1 MSIRLAAIDL
11 GSNSFRLEIG
21 RIEGNEIICEHYGKE
36 GVRLAAGLDSNGYL
50 TEEVQQKAL
59 DTLARFREKIKDFK
73 PEHVRAVGTQTIR
86 IAQNN
91 KAFLRRAQD
100 VLGFP
105 IEILPG
111 QEEARLVFEGCAHRL
126 PLSDKKRLVIDIG
139 GGSTEL
145 VTGSG
150 LHADRCESFHVG
162 CVNLSLHYFPNG
174 EITRE
179 GYEAAKLAAMA
190 EFQEGRERFNSTLW
204 DEAYGSSGSME
215 AICSLAK
222 SFGMD
227 SYTIS
232 QERLC
237 EIRDAMIAKG
247 HVDKLDFPD
256 LHRSRKEVITGGLAV
271 LHAACD
277 ALNIKSIK
285 FSAGALRVGL
295 LYEQLSRLNGN
306 DLRESSAW
314 ELLHYSAVSEAQAK
328 RVDLLAQK
336 LLQRL
341 FPDAT
346 EDTKKRLHWAALL
359 HETGNLISHNRFH
372 RLGAYLIEHF
382 DLQGFSINDRH
393 WVSQLVL
400 GHRGRLYKIE
410 SQLDNETWAK
420 SLLALRLASIIAHKR
435 EDIELPDFSLTQ
447 EGKRHWRLSFKD
459 SSWLNKHPLTHF
471 LLQREVD
478 AWKAVQYQFDFEK

>member
-1 MSIRLAAIDL
+1 MVTRLAAIDL

-21 RIEGNEIICEHYGKE
+21 RVENDKIVSEHYSKE
-36 GVRLAAGLDSNGYL
+36 GVRLAAGLDEHGAL
-50 TEEVQQKAL
+50 TEEAQQRAL
-59 DTLARFREKIKDFK
+59 LTLERFHQKIKNFA

-91 KAFLRRAQD
+91 KSFLLRAQK

-111 QEEARLVFEGCAHRL
+111 QEEARLVFEGCFHRL

-145 VTGSG
+145 VTGCAN
-150 LHADRCESFHVG
+150 HADRCESFHVG
-162 CVNLSLHYFPNG
+162 CVNLSLKYFPG
-174 EITRE
+174 GVITRE

-190 EFQEGRERFNSTLW
+190 EFQEGRERFNSKLW

-215 AICSLAK
+215 AICSLAN
-222 SFGMD
+222 SFGFD
-227 SYTIS
+227 SPIITKES
-232 QERLC
+232 LC
-237 EIRDAMIAKG
+237 AIRDKIIEAG
-247 HVDKLDFPD
+247 HTSKLNFPD
-256 LHRSRKEVITGGLAV
+256 LHHSRREVITGGLAV

-277 ALNIKSIK
+277 ALNIREIK

-295 LYEQLSRLNGN
+295 LYEQLSRLNGI
-306 DLRESSAW
+306 DLRENSAW
-314 ELLHYSAVSEAQAK
+314 ELLKYSGVSAAQAK
-328 RVDLLAQK
+328 RVSQIALL

-341 FPDAT
+341 DPQAP
-346 EDTKKRLHWAALL
+346 ESVRKRLHWAALL

-410 SQLDNETWAK
+410 PQLSDSEWAK
-420 SLLALRLASIIAHKR
+420 SLLVLRLASIIAHKR
-435 EDIELPDFSLTQ
+435 EDISLPEFELSQ
-447 EGKRHWRLSFKD
+447 NAEHHWRLSFQD
-459 SSWLNKHPLTHF
+459 HDWLSKHPLTHF
-471 LLQREVD
+471 LLQREVE

>member
-1 MSIRLAAIDL
+1 
-11 GSNSFRLEIG
+11 
-21 RIEGNEIICEHYGKE
+21 
-36 GVRLAAGLDSNGYL
+36 
-50 TEEVQQKAL
+50 
-59 DTLARFREKIKDFK
+59 
-73 PEHVRAVGTQTIR
+73 
-86 IAQNN
+86 
-91 KAFLRRAQD
+91 
-100 VLGFP
+100 
-105 IEILPG
+105 
-111 QEEARLVFEGCAHRL
+111 
-126 PLSDKKRLVIDIG
+126 
-139 GGSTEL
+139 
-145 VTGSG
+145 
-150 LHADRCESFHVG
+150 
-162 CVNLSLHYFPNG
+162 
-174 EITRE
+174 
-179 GYEAAKLAAMA
+179 MA

-314 ELLHYSAVSEAQAK
+314 ELLRYSAVSEAQAK

-341 FPDAT
+341 FPDAA

-410 SQLDNETWAK
+410 SQLDNEAWAK

-435 EDIELPDFSLTQ
+435 EDIELPDFLLTQ
-447 EGKRHWRLSFKD
+447 EGKRHWRLSFRD

>member
-1 MSIRLAAIDL
+1 MEMLLAAIDL

-21 RIEGNEIICEHYGKE
+21 RVEGNEIVCEHYCKE
-36 GVRLAAGLDSNGYL
+36 GVRLAAGLDEHGFL
-50 TEEVQQKAL
+50 TEEAQLKAF
-59 DTLARFREKIKDFK
+59 DTLSRFHAKIHDF
-73 PEHVRAVGTQTIR
+73 PSPHVRAVGTQTIR

-91 KAFLRRAQD
+91 KDFLERAQE

-111 QEEARLVFEGCAHRL
+111 QEEARLVFEGCSHRL
-126 PLSDKKRLVIDIG
+126 PFSDKKRLVIDIG

-145 VTGSG
+145 VTGRGS
-150 LHADRCESFHVG
+150 HADRCESFHVG
-162 CVNLSLHYFPNG
+162 CVNLSLQYFPEG
-174 EITRE
+174 IITRE

-190 EFQEGRERFNSTLW
+190 EFQEGRERFNATLW

-222 SFGMD
+222 SFGLD
-227 SYTIS
+227 DKRIS
-232 QERLC
+232 QTTLC
-237 EIRDAMIAKG
+237 AIRDSMIAVG

-256 LHRSRKEVITGGLAV
+256 LHRSRKEVICGGLAV

-277 ALNIKSIK
+277 ALNIKELK

-295 LYEQLSRLNGN
+295 LYEQLSRLRGV
-306 DLRESSAW
+306 DIRESSAW
-314 ELLHYSAVSEAQAK
+314 ELLRYSKVSEAQAK
-328 RVDLLAQK
+328 RVSQIALALLKK
-336 LLQRL
+336 LQ
-341 FPDAT
+341 PQPP
-346 EDTKKRLHWAALL
+346 EDVQKRLHWAALL

-410 SQLDNETWAK
+410 SQLIDPVWAK
-420 SLLALRLASIIAHKR
+420 SLLALRLASIFAHKR
-435 EDIELPDFSLTQ
+435 EDIALPDFELEQ
-447 EGKRHWRLSFKD
+447 PADCHWRLSFQD
-459 SSWLNKHPLTHF
+459 SKWLFKHPLTHF
-471 LLQREVD
+471 LLQKEVE
-478 AWKAVQYQFDFEK
+478 AWKAVKYQFDFEK